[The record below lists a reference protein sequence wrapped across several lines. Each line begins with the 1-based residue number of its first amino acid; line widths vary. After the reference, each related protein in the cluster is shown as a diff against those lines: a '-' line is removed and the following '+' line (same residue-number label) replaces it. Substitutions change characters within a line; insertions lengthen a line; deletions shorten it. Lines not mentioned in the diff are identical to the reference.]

1 VKFSAARSELDSNVV
16 EIELTLTSIVQGVAL
31 NFLIDATRGVLSFQ
45 QRAFWPY
52 VFSGLLTI
60 LIFWSRSVVHTLT
73 LIRWP
78 LEFGHNFF
86 YIICALGESL
96 LFSRLTNPRAW
107 FALGAVY
114 AFIVWLLFIYDLRLI
129 AARER
134 DSAGDASNKLY
145 ALVTR
150 DQRLNIVGLVPG
162 LVLLNAVCAGL
173 VHFYPGF
180 FLARSGHVWL
190 AAIQTASLAIYLLYV
205 LRFFKNLT
213 PLVSRAREEWRGAT
227 NEAG

>member
-31 NFLIDATRGVLSFQ
+31 YFLIDATRTVLSFQ

-96 LFSRLTNPRAW
+96 LFSRLSNPRAW
-107 FALGAVY
+107 FALGAFY

-129 AARER
+129 SARER
-134 DSAGDASNKLY
+134 DSAGEASNKLY

-162 LVLLNAVCAGL
+162 LVLLNLICAAL
-173 VHFYPGF
+173 VHFYSEF
-180 FLARSGHVWL
+180 FLARNGHVWL
-190 AAIQTASLAIYLLYV
+190 AAIQAASLAIYQLYV
-205 LRFFKNLT
+205 LRFFRTLT
-213 PLVSRAREEWRGAT
+213 PLVSQAREEWRGGV
-227 NEAG
+227 NEAE

>member
-31 NFLIDATRGVLSFQ
+31 YFLIDAARTVLSFQ

-96 LFSRLTNPRAW
+96 LFSRLSNPRAW
-107 FALGAVY
+107 FALGAFY

-129 AARER
+129 TARER
-134 DSAGDASNKLY
+134 DSAGEASNKLY

-162 LVLLNAVCAGL
+162 LVLLNAICAAL
-173 VHFYPGF
+173 VHFYPEL
-180 FLARSGHVWL
+180 FLARNGHVWL
-190 AAIQTASLAIYLLYV
+190 GAIQAASLAIYQLYV
-205 LRFFKNLT
+205 LRFFRTLT
-213 PLVSRAREEWRGAT
+213 PLVSRAREEWRGSVNGA
-227 NEAG
+227 E

>member
-1 VKFSAARSELDSNVV
+1 VKFSALRSELDSMVV

-31 NFLIDATRGVLSFQ
+31 YFLIDAARTVLSVQ
-45 QRAFWPY
+45 QRAYWPY
-52 VFSGLLTI
+52 VLAGLLTI

-107 FALGAVY
+107 FALGALY
-114 AFIVWLLFIYDLRLI
+114 AVIVWLLFIYDLRLLS
-129 AARER
+129 ARER
-134 DSAGDASNKLY
+134 DSAGEASNQLY

-150 DQRLNIVGLVPG
+150 DQWLNIVALVPG
-162 LVLLNAVCAGL
+162 LVVLNAICAAL
-173 VHFYPGF
+173 VRFYPEF
-180 FLARSGHVWL
+180 FLTRNGHVWL
-190 AAIQTASLAIYLLYV
+190 ATVQMASLAIYLLYV
-205 LRFFKNLT
+205 LRFFKTLT

-227 NEAG
+227 NGAV